1 MHTDGSTFPNF
12 GRLFPFILWPSCGSA
27 LMGADTSSLTHRE
40 LCITTVEILFTCKFP
55 SRHAFSLW
63 NQSGFL
69 PPPRTPSANSGSSTT
84 TSRLSNQQS
93 RRCLRCGSGRFFF
106 CRVGPLSSCR
116 GEEEVLFWPI
126 LPHVGFRLGTLQGFR
141 PAGLQSSLPQLSAT
155 ASAA

>member
-1 MHTDGSTFPNF
+1 
-12 GRLFPFILWPSCGSA
+12 
-27 LMGADTSSLTHRE
+27 MGADTSSLTHRE
-40 LCITTVEILFTCKFP
+40 LCITTVEILFTLQVPFTPCLLSLESIWIPPTSQDTFSKFGLINYN
-55 SRHAFSLW
+55 FET
-63 NQSGFL
+63 FK
-69 PPPRTPSANSGSSTT
+69 SAIKEVFEV
-84 TSRLSNQQS
+84 RIRPL
-93 RRCLRCGSGRFFF
+93 FF